1 VPDFWR
7 SGSLI
12 VVGDPNPNDVHLMV
26 AGGALVLIVAALAV
40 RLGTRTGLPSLLLY
54 LALGL
59 AVGESGLGFEFSDV
73 DLTQTI
79 GLLLLALVLT
89 EGGMTTQWAT
99 MRPALAPALVLA
111 SAGVAIS
118 VVVVGC
124 GSHYLLGLEW
134 RTSLLL
140 GAVISS
146 TDAAAVFSVL
156 RSLPLRG
163 RLGSIVESESALND
177 PPVVILVTLLA
188 SDAWESATPWSTA
201 GQIVYQLAAGAVIG
215 LVVGRAGQWL
225 LEHAALPAAG
235 LYPLA
240 TLALGMLAYS
250 AGVLTS
256 SSGFVACYL
265 AGLWLGNASL
275 PHQRSTIAFSESAAL
290 LAQMGL
296 FVMLGL
302 LASPSRLPAALLPA
316 LVVGFVLTFV
326 ARPLSVALTMLP
338 FDLRW
343 REQAFLSWAGLRGA
357 VPIVLTTIPATTGVA
372 GAHKIFDVIFV
383 LVVVYTLVQAP
394 TLPLAARRLGVAADA
409 DVQELD
415 VESAHLDDARADL
428 LQVTVTPGSRLSGV
442 YVDELRLP
450 EGAHVTL
457 VLRGDDAVVP
467 STSTCL
473 RTGDR
478 MLIITDRDARLAA
491 EERLRAVS
499 RSGRLAGWHED
510 RRGDDR

>member
-1 VPDFWR
+1 VLGLF
-7 SGSLI
+7 
-12 VVGDPNPNDVHLMV
+12 GDPNPTNVHLMV
-26 AGGALVLIVAALAV
+26 AGGAVVLVVAALAV
-40 RLGTRTGLPSLLLY
+40 RLGTRTGLPSLLIY
-54 LALGL
+54 LGVGL
-59 AVGESGLGFEFSDV
+59 AVGEAGLGFEFSDV
-73 DLTQTI
+73 AFTQTL
-79 GLLLLALVLT
+79 GLLLLALILT
-89 EGGMTTQWAT
+89 QGGLTTQWST
-99 MRPALAPALVLA
+99 MRPALGPALTLA
-111 SAGVAIS
+111 SAGVGVS
-118 VVVVGC
+118 VLVVGA
-124 GSHYLLGLEW
+124 GAHYLLGYEW
-134 RTSLLL
+134 RTALLL

-156 RSLPLRG
+156 RTLPLRG
-163 RLGSIVESESALND
+163 RLGYVVESESALND

-215 LVVGRAGQWL
+215 LAVGRAGQWL

-240 TLALGMLAYS
+240 TLAFGLLAYS

-290 LAQMGL
+290 LSQMAL

-302 LASPSRLPAALLPA
+302 LASPSRLPGALLPA

-326 ARPLSVALTMLP
+326 ARPLSVALTLLP

-343 REQAFLSWAGLRGA
+343 REQVFLSWAGLRGA
-357 VPIVLTTIPATTGVA
+357 VPIVLTTIPVTAGVA
-372 GAHKIFDVIFV
+372 GAEKIFDIIFL

-394 TLPLAARRLGVAADA
+394 TLPLAARRLGVAAEA
-409 DVQELD
+409 DVLELD
-415 VESAHLDDARADL
+415 VESAYLDDARADL
-428 LQVTVTPGSRLSGV
+428 LQVTVTAGSRLRGV
-442 YVDELRLP
+442 YIDELRLP
-450 EGAHVTL
+450 PGAHVTL
-457 VLRGDDAVVP
+457 VMRDEDAFVP
-467 STSTCL
+467 SGGTVL

-478 MLIITDRDARLAA
+478 LLVVADRSSRRAA
-491 EERLRAVS
+491 EDRLRAVS
-499 RSGRLAGWHED
+499 RGGRLAGWQD
-510 RRGDDR
+510 SPATGA